1 VVAGRVALVTGA
13 AGGIGRALVRGL
25 VEDGI
30 AVAAVDIDG
39 SVTDLAT
46 IGSDE
51 VAVVGLQ
58 VDLLDADAVISAVGD
73 AVAALGPIDVLV
85 NNAGVMHKKPLQ
97 EHSLEDWDLEMGVN
111 ARAAFLL
118 CRTIVPTMAER
129 GDGVVVNVAS
139 IWADRGGPDR
149 VAYIAAK
156 HAVLGL
162 TRALAA
168 EFGGRGV
175 RINAVSPGPVRT
187 PMTAGL
193 GGDQSAWMEPAEVAD
208 AIRYLC
214 GDAARGV
221 LGTNLEVFGRGRPA
235 GL

>member
-1 VVAGRVALVTGA
+1 MTAQRVALVTGA
-13 AGGIGRALVRGL
+13 AGGIGQVVVRRF
-25 VEDGI
+25 VEDG
-30 AVAAVDIDG
+30 V
-39 SVTDLAT
+39 
-46 IGSDE
+46 
-51 VAVVGLQ
+51 
-58 VDLLDADAVISAVGD
+58 
-73 AVAALGPIDVLV
+73 AVAALDVDDGVAGLSALGSDSAPVVPVRVDLRSVDAVLAAVATAVSTLGPVDVLV
-85 NNAGVMHKKPLQ
+85 NNAGVMHKKPLAD
-97 EHSLEDWDLEMGVN
+97 HTVDDWDLEMDVN

-118 CRTIVPTMAER
+118 CREVVPVMADR
-129 GDGVVVNVAS
+129 GEGVVVNVAS

-193 GGDQSAWMEPAEVAD
+193 GGDQSTWMEPDEVAD
-208 AIRYLC
+208 AVRYLC
-214 GDAARGV
+214 SDAARGV

>member
-1 VVAGRVALVTGA
+1 VGARRVALVTGA
-13 AGGIGRALVRGL
+13 AGGIGQVVVRRF
-25 VEDGI
+25 VEDG
-30 AVAAVDIDG
+30 A
-39 SVTDLAT
+39 
-46 IGSDE
+46 
-51 VAVVGLQ
+51 
-58 VDLLDADAVISAVGD
+58 
-73 AVAALGPIDVLV
+73 AVAALDVDATVAGLSALGSDSAPVVPVRVDLRSVDAVLAAVATAVSTLGPVDVLV
-85 NNAGVMHKKPLQ
+85 NNAGVMHKKPLRD
-97 EHSLEDWDLEMGVN
+97 HTIDDWDLEMDVN

-118 CRTIVPTMAER
+118 CREVVPVMADR
-129 GDGVVVNVAS
+129 GEGVVVNVAS

-193 GGDQSAWMEPAEVAD
+193 GGDQSTWMEPDEVAD
-208 AIRYLC
+208 AVGYLC
-214 GDAARGV
+214 SDAARGV